1 MAKFYFKQLFVAALL
16 LFNIT
21 AFAANFEID
30 GITYIITDET
40 NLTVEAGTTDR
51 YIEVADIPAT
61 VTYEDV
67 TYKVTAISK
76 SGFNNRQY
84 LTTVSIPEGVTTI
97 GDNAFS
103 GCSALTEIV
112 IPEGVTTIGVTA
124 FANCSALK
132 EVTIPKSL
140 KSVGGGAFNDC
151 SAITTVNICDLK
163 AWCEID
169 FSGALTAANGHV
181 STASCTANP
190 LFNLISSLPEGTY
203 GGFARTYNAPRDLVL
218 NGEKIVNLV
227 IPAGIRNIACH
238 FAGCSAES
246 ISFEKPD
253 ENTPEIERHIVIRAE
268 SFSGMTNLKK
278 VELPDFDA
286 TIGGSAFIGCNNLEE
301 LTICKNYNWAAID
314 NGMSQ
319 FNCPEEIEV
328 FQGCTHLKTLI
339 IKEGVNTLE
348 DIFGPRFSYSP
359 PGTRYETLE
368 IDSLCI
374 PDLTTVEPRIRPKTI
389 DYTNE
394 AAWYNSTL
402 DLSRDCE
409 VLIAGEPVK
418 EKSGELIIPDGVKA
432 IYGEKI
438 NGANINK
445 VVLPGSVT
453 DIHNG
458 AFAGCTELSEINI
471 PESVTYIGKGA
482 FDNTAI
488 YNNCTDNLLY
498 IDNWLVGYK
507 GDNLGDIT
515 IKEGTKNIADET
527 FASCTHLTGIE
538 IANSISRIED
548 SAFGGCTALTNIDF
562 GSGVAEIGSGAFY
575 GCTSLKSITIPD
587 NVTQINNETFYGCT
601 SLAEIKF
608 HKGITKI
615 GSNAFENTAWYNNCA
630 DGLLYL
636 NNWLIGSKGEFAQET
651 LNVDEGTIGIADG
664 ASFRNLTTVVLPQS
678 LAYIGEYAFREL
690 GDGCTFISHATTP
703 PAIEDN
709 SILITRGSTLIV
721 SIGKGIIEAY
731 DHYRSYFSNIIA
743 RNTIGD
749 FEYAPGWEGYV
760 SWEENTVAINKYL
773 GNDSN
778 VVIPESIE
786 VNGEVFDV
794 AAISNAAFIYNTTLT
809 NITIPNSITNIGSS
823 AFNGCTT
830 LASIDIPNS
839 VTTIRASAF
848 EGCTAL
854 ESVNIPYNLETI
866 EERAFSGCTAL
877 TSIDFPSSVTT
888 IGASAFEGCTALE
901 SVNLPANLETIEEN
915 TFSGCSALTSI
926 DIPDNV
932 TTIGASA
939 FSRCTALTRLY
950 IPESVS
956 TIEAA
961 FTSCNNITEIYSNS
975 TTPAKIR
982 TSTFSGTVRT
992 NATLYIP
999 AGSLSAYKAA
1009 SARLTWG
1016 KFSNIVEMDFTGIY
1030 DIEAED
1036 SFQGAKDVYY
1046 DLNGRIAVSPTKGI
1060 YIINGKKIVIE

>member
-1 MAKFYFKQLFVAALL
+1 MTKFYFKQLFVAALL

-67 TYKVTAISK
+67 TYKVTAIK
-76 SGFNNRQY
+76 KGGFNNRQY

-140 KSVGGGAFNDC
+140 KSVGGGAFSGC
-151 SAITTVNICDLK
+151 TAITTVNISDLR
-163 AWCEID
+163 AWCNID
-169 FSGALTAANGHV
+169 FGGALYYESV
-181 STASCTANP
+181 LVDLSANP
-190 LFNLISSLPEGTY
+190 LFNYITSSNDEIFGGWNPE
-203 GGFARTYNAPRDLVL
+203 FSEPRDLVL
-218 NGEKIVNLV
+218 NGEIIKDLV
-227 IPAGIRNIACH
+227 IPANVYSIAGH
-238 FAGCSAES
+238 FIGCSAES
-246 ISFEKPD
+246 VSFEHPD
-253 ENTPEIERHIVIRAE
+253 ENMPADIEYRIGE
-268 SFSGMTNLKK
+268 YSFGGMKNLKK
-278 VELPDFDA
+278 VVLPDFYA
-286 TIGGSAFIGCNNLEE
+286 AIGCAAFYECTSLEE
-301 LTICKNYNWAAID
+301 LVINKNYLWGFQENIGEWAHLP
-314 NGMSQ
+314 Q
-319 FNCPEEIEV
+319 EIET

-374 PDLTTVEPRIRPKTI
+374 PGLTTVEPSIRPKTI

-438 NGANINK
+438 NGANITK

-488 YNNCTDNLLY
+488 YNNCTDKLLY

-515 IKEGTKNIADET
+515 IKEGTKNIADEI

-587 NVTQINNETFYGCT
+587 NITQINNETFYGCT

-615 GSNAFENTAWYNNCA
+615 GFNAFENTAWYNNCA

-709 SILITRGSTLIV
+709 SILITGGSTLIV

-749 FEYAPGWEGYV
+749 FEYAPGAEGYV

-794 AAISNAAFIYNTTLT
+794 AAISNAAFIYNTTLA

-839 VTTIRASAF
+839 VTTIGASAF
-848 EGCTAL
+848 SGCTAL

-866 EERAFSGCTAL
+866 EESAFSGCTAL

-888 IGASAFEGCTALE
+888 IGASAFKGCSALA
-901 SVNLPANLETIEEN
+901 NINIPANLETIEEN
-915 TFSGCSALTSI
+915 TFSGCSALTNI

-939 FSRCTALTRLY
+939 FSGCTALTRLY

-975 TTPAKIR
+975 TTPAKIS
-982 TSTFSGTVRT
+982 TSTFTGTVRT

-1009 SARLTWG
+1009 SARTTWG
-1016 KFSNIVEMDFTGIY
+1016 RFSNIVEMDFTGIY

>member
-30 GITYIITDET
+30 GIIYTITDET

-67 TYKVTAISK
+67 TYKVTAIK
-76 SGFNNRQY
+76 KGGFNNRQY

-97 GDNAFS
+97 GAEAFS

-112 IPEGVTTIGVTA
+112 IPEGVTTIGVSA

-140 KSVGGGAFNDC
+140 KSVGDGAFANC
-151 SAITTVNICDLK
+151 SAITTVNISDLR
-163 AWCEID
+163 AWCNID
-169 FSGALTAANGHV
+169 FGGALYYESVLVNL
-181 STASCTANP
+181 SANP
-190 LFNLISSLPEGTY
+190 LFNWVDSPKDNIY
-203 GGFARTYNAPRDLVL
+203 GGWNPEFSEPRDLVL
-218 NGEKIVNLV
+218 NGEIIKDLV
-227 IPAGIRNIACH
+227 IPANVYSIAGH
-238 FAGCSAES
+238 FIGCSAES
-246 ISFEKPD
+246 VSFEHPD
-253 ENTPEIERHIVIRAE
+253 ENMPADIEYRIGE
-268 SFSGMTNLKK
+268 YSFGGMKNLKK
-278 VELPDFDA
+278 VVLPDFYA
-286 TIGGSAFIGCNNLEE
+286 AIGCAAFYECTALEE
-301 LTICKNYNWAAID
+301 LVINKNYLWGFQENIGEWA
-314 NGMSQ
+314 Q
-319 FNCPEEIEV
+319 LPQEIET

-374 PDLTTVEPRIRPKTI
+374 PGLTTVEPSIRPKTI

-418 EKSGELIIPDGVKA
+418 EKSGELIIPDGVTA

-438 NGANINK
+438 NGANITK

-488 YNNCTDNLLY
+488 YNNCTDKLLY

-507 GDNLGDIT
+507 SNNLGNIT
-515 IKEGTKNIADET
+515 IKEGTKDMANGIFADCTYLTGIKLPNSISHINDET
-527 FASCTHLTGIE
+527 FRGCTALAGFDFGP
-538 IANSISRIED
+538 SITQIGA
-548 SAFGGCTALTNIDF
+548 SAFEGCTALT
-562 GSGVAEIGSGAFY
+562 
-575 GCTSLKSITIPD
+575 SITIPE
-587 NVTQINNETFYGCT
+587 NIAAIPHRAFYGST
-601 SLAEIKF
+601 SLTEINF
-608 HKGITKI
+608 HSGITKI
-615 GSNAFENTAWYNNCA
+615 ESEAFHNTAWYNNRA

-636 NNWLIGSKGEFAQET
+636 NNRLIGYKGDFAQDSLIIE
-651 LNVDEGTIGIADG
+651 EGTIGIADG
-664 ASFRNLTTVVLPQS
+664 AAFRNLSTIVMPKS
-678 LAYIGEYAFREL
+678 LAYIGADVFVSQNRDCDVITY
-690 GDGCTFISHATTP
+690 ATTP
-703 PAIEDN
+703 PTLEEN
-709 SILITRGSTLIV
+709 SFYETGRYDIIV

-731 DHYRSYFSNIIA
+731 QEAKYWNEFYNIDAYSII
-743 RNTIGD
+743 NNIK
-749 FEYAPGWEGYV
+749 YV
-760 SWEENTVAINKYL
+760 PVSDDDRTVAINKYL

-786 VNGEVFDV
+786 VNGEVFNV
-794 AAISNAAFIYNTTLT
+794 TAISNAAFIYNTTLT

-839 VTTIRASAF
+839 VTAIGASAF

-866 EERAFSGCTAL
+866 EESAFSGCTAL

-901 SVNLPANLETIEEN
+901 SVNLPANLQTIEDK
-915 TFSGCSALTSI
+915 TFSGCAAITNI

-932 TTIGASA
+932 TTIGTSA
-939 FSRCTALTRLY
+939 FNGCSALTRVY

-956 TIEAA
+956 TIEVA

-975 TTPAKIR
+975 TRPAKIR
-982 TSTFSGTVRT
+982 PGTFTGTVRT

-1036 SFQGAKDVYY
+1036 SFQAAKDVYY
-1046 DLNGRIAVSPTKGI
+1046 DLNGRIATSPTKGI
-1060 YIINGKKIVIE
+1060 YIRNGKKIVVE

>member
-1 MAKFYFKQLFVAALL
+1 MAKYYFKQLFVAALL

-30 GITYIITDET
+30 GIIYTITDET
-40 NLTVEAGTTDR
+40 NLTVEAGSTDR
-51 YIEVADIPAT
+51 YIEVANIPAT

-97 GDNAFS
+97 GVN
-103 GCSALTEIV
+103 
-112 IPEGVTTIGVTA
+112 A

-140 KSVGGGAFNDC
+140 KSVGAGAFNDC
-151 SAITTVNICDLK
+151 SAITTVNISDLR
-163 AWCEID
+163 AWCNID
-169 FSGALTAANGHV
+169 FGGA
-181 STASCTANP
+181 STAPLATTNHCLSNP
-190 LFNLISSLPEGTY
+190 LFNLISSLPEDTY
-203 GGFARTYNAPRDLVL
+203 GGFARTYSSPRDLVL

-253 ENTPEIERHIVIRAE
+253 ENTPENERHIVIRAE

-286 TIGGSAFIGCNNLEE
+286 TIGGAAFIGCNNLEE

-328 FQGCTHLKTLI
+328 FQGCTHLKKLI
-339 IKEGVNTLE
+339 VKEGVNTLE

-402 DLSRDCE
+402 DLYGDCK

-438 NGANINK
+438 NGANITK

-488 YNNCTDNLLY
+488 YNNCTDKLLY

-515 IKEGTKNIADET
+515 IKEGTKNIANEI

-615 GSNAFENTAWYNNCA
+615 GSNAFENTAWYNNQA

-636 NNWLIGSKGEFAQET
+636 NNWLIGSKGEFTQES
-651 LNVDEGTIGIADG
+651 LNVEEGTIGIADG

-678 LAYIGEYAFREL
+678 LAYIGEYAFRKL
-690 GDGCTFISHATTP
+690 SDGCTFISHATTP

-709 SILITRGSTLIV
+709 SIPITGGSTLIV

-749 FEYAPGWEGYV
+749 FEYAPG
-760 SWEENTVAINKYL
+760 
-773 GNDSN
+773 
-778 VVIPESIE
+778 
-786 VNGEVFDV
+786 
-794 AAISNAAFIYNTTLT
+794 
-809 NITIPNSITNIGSS
+809 
-823 AFNGCTT
+823 
-830 LASIDIPNS
+830 
-839 VTTIRASAF
+839 
-848 EGCTAL
+848 
-854 ESVNIPYNLETI
+854 
-866 EERAFSGCTAL
+866 
-877 TSIDFPSSVTT
+877 
-888 IGASAFEGCTALE
+888 
-901 SVNLPANLETIEEN
+901 
-915 TFSGCSALTSI
+915 
-926 DIPDNV
+926 
-932 TTIGASA
+932 
-939 FSRCTALTRLY
+939 
-950 IPESVS
+950 
-956 TIEAA
+956 
-961 FTSCNNITEIYSNS
+961 
-975 TTPAKIR
+975 
-982 TSTFSGTVRT
+982 
-992 NATLYIP
+992 
-999 AGSLSAYKAA
+999 
-1009 SARLTWG
+1009 G
-1016 KFSNIVEMDFTGIY
+1016 KGMF
-1030 DIEAED
+1030 
-1036 SFQGAKDVYY
+1036 
-1046 DLNGRIAVSPTKGI
+1046 L
-1060 YIINGKKIVIE
+1060 GKKTPLP